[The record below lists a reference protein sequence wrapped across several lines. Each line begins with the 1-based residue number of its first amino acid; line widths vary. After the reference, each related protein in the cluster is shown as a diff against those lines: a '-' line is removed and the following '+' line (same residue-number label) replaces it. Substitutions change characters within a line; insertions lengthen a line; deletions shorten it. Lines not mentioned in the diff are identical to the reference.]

1 MKKQLYIL
9 PVLFILFLSSC
20 LKDDRLVLDPAKTKN
35 IIEFANSSNIV
46 KAGTTTAMFTHG
58 LNLTPEG
65 SITFEVSYSGA
76 EKQAPQDINV
86 EIGIGEI
93 DILNQYNAEN
103 TAIKYTLMPSNMYNL
118 TTTKVT
124 IPKGQKRASFVVNF
138 KPTLFDISSVYAIP
152 FVIKSASYGII
163 SANFSKIL
171 VNVSAKNKYDG
182 VYDVEALSPMRDVNS
197 TTIAGFYP
205 MEQELRTKS
214 TNSVAEWDTNVRAP
228 YAFYHPIRSNG
239 SPSVYGNFSPEF
251 VMNDKNEVTAVVNH
265 YGQGNNAN
273 GRSARIDPT
282 GINKWTIEGNNR
294 VLLVKY
300 VMVENDKDRTF
311 FDEKWTFKSLRP

>member
-1 MKKQLYIL
+1 MKKQLYII

-20 LKDDRLVLDPAKTKN
+20 LKDDRLILDPSKTKN

-46 KAGTTTAMFTHG
+46 KAGTTTAMYTHG

-76 EKQAPQDINV
+76 ETKAPQDINL
-86 EIGIGEI
+86 EIGIGDI
-93 DILNQYNAEN
+93 DILNQYNTEN
-103 TAIKYTLMPSNMYNL
+103 ATKYTIMPSNMYSL
-118 TTTKVT
+118 TTTSLT
-124 IPKGQKRASFVVNF
+124 IPKGQKRAKFVVNF
-138 KPTLFDISSVYAIP
+138 KPTLFDISSLYAIP

-182 VYDVEALSPMRDVNS
+182 IYNVEELSPMKDLNS
-197 TTIAGFYP
+197 TTISGFYP

-214 TNSVAEWDTNVRAP
+214 TNSVSEWDTNVRAP
-228 YAFYHPIRSNG
+228 YSYYHPIRSSG
-239 SPSVYGNFSPEF
+239 SPSVYGNFSPVF
-251 VMNDKNEVTAVVNH
+251 IMNDNNEVTAVENY

-273 GRSARIDPT
+273 GRSARIDPS
-282 GINKWTIEGNNR
+282 GLNKWVIEGNNR
-294 VLLVKY
+294 VLVIKY

-311 FDEKWTFKSLRP
+311 FHERWTFKGMRP